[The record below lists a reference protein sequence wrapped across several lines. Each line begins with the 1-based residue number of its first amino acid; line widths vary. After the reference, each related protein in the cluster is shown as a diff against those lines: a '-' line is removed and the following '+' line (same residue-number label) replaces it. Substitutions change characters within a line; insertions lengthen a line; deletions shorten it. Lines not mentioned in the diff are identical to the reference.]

1 MTLAGECI
9 VALGASN
16 LDVGVESV
24 LVVSERIRVPMNEFQ
39 FTYARSQGPG
49 GQNVNKVNTKAM
61 LRWPVTQNESLPTD
75 VRTRFLDRYKR
86 RITADGDF
94 IITSQ
99 RYRDQGRNVT
109 DCLDKLR
116 QLIADVAKPPTP
128 RKATKPTR
136 GSKVRRRK
144 AKEVQSRKKNLRRPP
159 NME

>member
-1 MTLAGECI
+1 M
-9 VALGASN
+9 
-16 LDVGVESV
+16 

-61 LRWPVTQNESLPTD
+61 LRWPVTQNKSLPTD

>member
-1 MTLAGECI
+1 M
-9 VALGASN
+9 
-16 LDVGVESV
+16 ESV

-61 LRWPVTQNESLPTD
+61 LRWPVSQNKSLPTD

-128 RKATKPTR
+128 QKATKPTR

>member
-1 MTLAGECI
+1 M
-9 VALGASN
+9 
-16 LDVGVESV
+16 ESV

-61 LRWPVTQNESLPTD
+61 LRWPVSQNKSLPTD

>member
-61 LRWPVTQNESLPTD
+61 LRWPVSQNKSLPTD